1 MGNGLHFPDMH
12 NPIRIFIFGFITIL
26 LLMVVMA
33 LFAFHA
39 SNGDSTSSNL
49 EVTNQLHKINLTQK
63 LSTII
68 YNRTQYIQSMLL
80 QDESSIKK
88 SEWKSYDTFIIDY
101 KKIREQMIPLI
112 SGQDRETMLE
122 IDRLNDDISELIQ
135 QVSVLFINGSR
146 REATQIL
153 LTGVLPK
160 TSPQL
165 AQLNE
170 LIKMQQNE
178 AQQVIVVANQT
189 SEQNQHNFT
198 LYAALLIVS
207 SLIVAVLA
215 IFFGRRLSNQL
226 SSQMEEINDY
236 LEDKV
241 NERTESLLDTQ
252 KELIEDN
259 NELAKLASTDNL
271 TGLFNRNHMNEI
283 LLNEHSRFIR
293 HRHRFGIIM
302 LDIDHFKDINDN
314 YGHDVGDKVLLQLAR
329 LFASSTRTTDHVS
342 RWGGEEFLIC
352 CTTLET
358 DDIQPIAET
367 IRKII
372 SEAKFE
378 VIGKLTASLGC
389 AIIQSDESID
399 ELIKRADVALYE
411 AKNNGRNQTV
421 VSAG

>member
-1 MGNGLHFPDMH
+1 
-12 NPIRIFIFGFITIL
+12 
-26 LLMVVMA
+26 MVVMA
-33 LFAFHA
+33 LFAFNA
-39 SNGDSTSSNL
+39 SNGDSTTTNV
-49 EVTNQLHKINLTQK
+49 EVTNQLQKINLTQK

-80 QDESSIKK
+80 QDENSIKE
-88 SEWKSYDTFIIDY
+88 SEWKSYDTFVVEY
-101 KKIREQMIPLI
+101 EKIREQMMPLA

-153 LTGVLPK
+153 LTEVLPK

-165 AQLNE
+165 TQLNE
-170 LIKMQQNE
+170 LIKMQQME

-189 SEQNQHNFT
+189 SEQNQRNFT
-198 LYAALLIVS
+198 LYAALLITS

-215 IFFGRRLSNQL
+215 VFFGRRLSNQL

-271 TGLFNRNHMNEI
+271 TGLFNRNHMSEI
-283 LLNEHSRFIR
+283 LLNEHSRFVR
-293 HRHRFGIIM
+293 HHHRFGIIM
-302 LDIDHFKDINDN
+302 LDIDHFKNINDN
-314 YGHDVGDKVLLQLAR
+314 YGHDVGDQVLLQLAR
-329 LFASSTRTTDHVS
+329 LFESSTRTTDHVS

-372 SEAKFE
+372 SETKFD

-389 AIIQSDESID
+389 AIIQPDESID

-421 VSAG
+421 VFSG